1 MSNYQTAPLKL
12 YIQDIFRAEI
22 TNTKYVYE
30 MFDLTFKNVMI
41 HGVVTSIY
49 NTKKTTTNLELSDPT
64 GSVQIYYDLTKSDM
78 LTTNDVLQD
87 LNRHFYEASRS
98 RDENI
103 NIISTLMD
111 RVAEKTSLKIDEGSY
126 LSVIGDIFTDDKNT
140 RMISAFECIV
150 TSVERD
156 LIWLEE
162 LRYLY
167 EKFYLWKKE

>member
-111 RVAEKTSLKIDEGSY
+111 RVAEKTSLKIDEGRY